1 MKHLRKFL
9 ESNDLIVKE
18 LRDNKEQI
26 AKDLLKYHQSYNDMN
41 TSEIDEFIW
50 SSSFGDEY
58 GATGEITY
66 DMMLG
71 VVEEMESAWMR
82 EQHKFLDLWHECREL
97 LTDLDEETTDKLKEI
112 LLEYSDIGKVEI
124 HKSTSSG
131 EQEWE
136 VLIKTSSEILLT
148 LDFHEVISR
157 IKEFTGI
164 KSYSFSGSE
173 NQIKF
178 QFSK

>member
-1 MKHLRKFL
+1 MKHLKKFF

-18 LRDNKEQI
+18 LRDNREQI
-26 AKDLLKYHQSYNDMN
+26 AKDLLKYSQSYRDMN
-41 TSEIDEFIW
+41 TSQIEEFIW

-71 VVEEMESAWMR
+71 LIEEIEDGWVR
-82 EQHKFLDLWHECREL
+82 EQDKFLDLWHECSEL
-97 LTDLDEETTDKLKEI
+97 LTDLDEETTNKLKEI

-124 HKSTSSG
+124 VKSAGSG

-136 VLIKTSSEILLT
+136 VLIQTSSEILLT

-164 KSYSFSGSE
+164 KSYSFRG
-173 NQIKF
+173 NKNHIKF